1 MKTYSN
7 ETEAETAMRSANR
20 ARRAVR
26 NYSMTVLVDGPGENE
41 WTVME
46 LVEAI
51 ADEFF
56 YRWAAPAGPL
66 TSRLRTRQ
74 RQSKCRLFQ
83 QPASRRNWG
92 SPIS

>member
-1 MKTYSN
+1 MVLGCTPAP
-7 ETEAETAMRSANR
+7 AEKLACLLLVVGAGTNGLTDLSPDAVLGRAV

-51 ADEFF
+51 AEEFF

-66 TSRLRTRQ
+66 TSRLH
-74 RQSKCRLFQ
+74 CFQ
-83 QPASRRNWG
+83 
-92 SPIS
+92 

>member
-46 LVEAI
+46 LSDAI
-51 ADEFF
+51 AEGFF

-66 TSRLRTRQ
+66 TSRLH
-74 RQSKCRLFQ
+74 CFQ
-83 QPASRRNWG
+83 
-92 SPIS
+92 